1 MRRSFIISYFLIL
14 LSSALAAQTN
24 ALFTT
29 YLIRDDNAFK
39 TREAYDE
46 WINNSAFQIGH
57 QFSDDDYRILGYY
70 NADLYS
76 YATNSE
82 LNSLGHKFGCAATR
96 YVDDYTFY
104 INGYARLRHY
114 NELYVYYNVNR
125 YNIHANTQYA
135 RGLFDIVY
143 AGIEFNKE
151 KYDEFGELDN
161 LAYKIYGKYQHFFQN
176 KMSLTAYAG
185 LGVKNYVNQSVIQYF
200 GIGRLFSRYREDPVK
215 STLFSTYV
223 NVGKSLLPGLGLS
236 MMLGG
241 QWFLG
246 RPIEVY
252 TNNIY
257 YYTENDLFDDPYSYQ
272 GAYISFQLTKQFDI
286 GFQAKAGVKFQNK
299 NYAGTP
305 ALDENGSLLGDARL
319 DQRHEYFLFVTKSF
333 NTDLKFPSSIDL
345 FANFMFRQNPSND
358 PYYNYEDTI
367 GLVGFSV
374 GY

>member
-1 MRRSFIISYFLIL
+1 MRRSFIISLFVVL
-14 LSSALAAQTN
+14 LSSALTAQTT

-46 WINNSAFQIGH
+46 WINNSALQIGH
-57 QFSDDDYRILGYY
+57 QFSGDNYRILGYY

-76 YATNSE
+76 YASASE
-82 LNSLGHKFGCAATR
+82 FNSLGHKVGFSGAR
-96 YVDDYTFY
+96 YVDDYTF
-104 INGYARLRHY
+104 NLTGYARLRNY
-114 NELYVYYNVNR
+114 NEPYVYYNLNR
-125 YNIHANTQYA
+125 YSLHANTQYA
-135 RGLFDIVY
+135 PSLFDMYY
-143 AGIEFNKE
+143 AGLEINSDRYNEFN
-151 KYDEFGELDN
+151 ELDN

-176 KMSLTAYAG
+176 KISLTAYAG
-185 LGVKNYVNQSVIQYF
+185 FGVKNYVNQSIIQYF
-200 GIGRLFSRYREDPVK
+200 GIGPFVRYREDPVK

-236 MMLGG
+236 VMLGG

-246 RPIEVY
+246 DPVEVY
-252 TNNIY
+252 SNNIY

-272 GAYISFQLTKQFDI
+272 GAYLNIQLTKQFDI

-299 NYAGTP
+299 NYTGIP
-305 ALDENGSLLGDARL
+305 ALDENGALFGETRL
-319 DQRHEYFLFVTKSF
+319 DQRSEYFLFVTKSF
-333 NTDLKFPSSIDL
+333 STNLKFPRSIDL

-367 GLVGFSV
+367 GLIGFSV